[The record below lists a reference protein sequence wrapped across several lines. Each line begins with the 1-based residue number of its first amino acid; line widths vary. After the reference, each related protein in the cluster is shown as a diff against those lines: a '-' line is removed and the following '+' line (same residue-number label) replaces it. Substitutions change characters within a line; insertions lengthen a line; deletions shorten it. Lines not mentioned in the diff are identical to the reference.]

1 VKAIGGYF
9 GLELPEKSE
18 YHVDAI
24 RVNSGRNA
32 FGLILSAIG
41 YKKVYLPYFF
51 CDVLLKPLQEMGLE
65 YSFYSIDERLEPIFD
80 FSTLNSDSV
89 ILYINYFGLKDKY
102 VEHLVRDCK
111 NCIIDNSQ
119 AFFHRTKNVIDA
131 FYSPRKFF
139 GVPDG
144 GYLYCKARN
153 KHQLEPDIS
162 HSNMRHL
169 LLRLD
174 MTAEDGYAAFMENEE
189 KFNFR
194 PLKGM
199 SKLSRSIL
207 SSIDYDRVAGIRI
220 ENYNYLKGRLA
231 KYNHI
236 EFSLEGNC
244 VPLVFPFSSRDD
256 KVKQKLIQHKI
267 YTATYWPNVL
277 KNVKEASVEFNMVHN
292 VIYLPIDQRWNR
304 TDMDQIINVIVSG

>member
-9 GLELPEKSE
+9 ELELPDKSE
-18 YHVDAI
+18 YHENAI

-32 FGLILSAIG
+32 FGVILKAIG
-41 YKKVYLPYFF
+41 YKKVYLPYYF
-51 CDVLLKPLQEMGLE
+51 CDVLLKPLEEMGLE

-119 AFFHRTKNVIDA
+119 AFFYKTKNVIDA

-144 GYLYCKARN
+144 GYLYCKSRN
-153 KHQLEPDIS
+153 KHQLDPDIS
-162 HSNMRHL
+162 HSNMSHL

-189 KFNFR
+189 KFNSQ

-199 SKLSRSIL
+199 SKLSRSVL

-220 ENYNYLKGRLA
+220 ENYNYLKSRLA
-231 KYNHI
+231 KYNHV

-244 VPLVFPFSSRDD
+244 VPLVFPFLNKDD
-256 KVKQKLIQHKI
+256 KLKQKLAQHKI

-277 KNVKEASVEFNMVHN
+277 KNVNETSVEFNMVRN
-292 VIYLPIDQRWNR
+292 VVYLPIDQRWNR
-304 TDMDQIINVIVSG
+304 TDMDRIINVIISG